1 MSTKRLFIIAFLW
14 GGLFQVT
21 LSAAASMEG
30 YGCAKWGMSLDQVTA
45 CLAMPNCKM
54 VSTDPA
60 LLMCDE
66 TFAGEAAYAGY
77 RFSNNTLCQ
86 VKILFK
92 IEATKVQM
100 YLQKHAKV
108 ESFLKDTYGEP
119 QEKNRKTRIN
129 PFENDAQQI
138 ATGRGYYQTLWKT
151 EETEIL
157 LSLMGEKNKLILSL
171 QYSSIAH
178 PEMNEGAKERE
189 SQELGH

>member
-1 MSTKRLFIIAFLW
+1 MTTRQLLIIALVW
-14 GGLFQVT
+14 GGLFQGMLWADT
-21 LSAAASMEG
+21 GKEG
-30 YGCAKWGMSLDQVTA
+30 YGCATWGMTLDQVKE
-45 CLAMPNCKM
+45 CLTKSKCRTIGTN
-54 VSTDPA
+54 PA

-77 RFSNNTLCQ
+77 RFSKNTLYQ

-92 IEATKVQM
+92 LEATKHQT

-108 ESFLKDTYGEP
+108 EHCLKDTYGEP
-119 QEKNRKTRIN
+119 QEKQRKTRSN

-138 ATGRGYYQTLWKT
+138 ATGRGYYQTLWTTK
-151 EETEIL
+151 ETEIL
-157 LSLMGEKNKLILSL
+157 LSLMGEKNKLVLSL

-178 PEMNEGAKERE
+178 HEVNRDEKQQE